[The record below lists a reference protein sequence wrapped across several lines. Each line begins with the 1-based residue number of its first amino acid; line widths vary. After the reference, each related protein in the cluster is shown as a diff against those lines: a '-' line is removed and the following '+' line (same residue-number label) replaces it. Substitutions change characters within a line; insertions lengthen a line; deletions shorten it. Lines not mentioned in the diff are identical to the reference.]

1 MAISAASI
9 SRHYPITQE
18 FGDRSF
24 SFRLM
29 TDSDSAMLLKFA
41 NQLPE
46 ADLIFLRMDITQP
59 EVVAEWVD
67 NIGRAKTI
75 TLIVEEDGDM
85 VAYGSIH
92 YNQLQWTRHMGELRL
107 MVSPKYRG
115 LSVGRFLVNELFQL
129 ANELQL
135 ERVVVQIPSNQPRV
149 RRMFEDLD
157 FTPAALLTDWLKD
170 RNNRTHDLII
180 MSCNIEA

>member
-1 MAISAASI
+1 MAISATAT
-9 SRHYPITQE
+9 SRHYPILQD
-18 FGDRSF
+18 FGDRRI

-59 EVVAEWVD
+59 EVVAEWVN
-67 NIGRAKTI
+67 NIERAKTI
-75 TLIVEEDGDM
+75 TLIAEEDGTM
-85 VAYGSIH
+85 IAYGSIH
-92 YNQLQWTRHMGELRL
+92 YNQLQWTRHMGELRI
-107 MVSPKYRG
+107 MVSPKFRG
-115 LSVGRFLVNELFQL
+115 LSIGRFLVNELFQL
-129 ANELQL
+129 AKELGL

-149 RRMFEDLD
+149 RKMFEDLD
-157 FTPAALLTDWLKD
+157 FAAAALLTDWLKD

-180 MSCNIEA
+180 MSRNMDL